1 MKSSTLMQISL
12 LFSPNDVINYPKLPI
27 IVKLGFRSSPD
38 KLQKTQLEISWDLE
52 SVLMIAMQ
60 VTYSPTRKLL
70 KSKVTDILIK
80 KKLWNFTTLVL
91 TLPPPLKV
99 VKPHFFFF
107 WLHDQKIIMYKIR
120 KFLPWKP
127 KKLLKKSIFNW

>member
-91 TLPPPLKV
+91 TLPPPKSCETSFFLFLTPWPENHYVQNKKISPLKT
-99 VKPHFFFF
+99 
-107 WLHDQKIIMYKIR
+107 QKT
-120 KFLPWKP
+120 F
-127 KKLLKKSIFNW
+127 KKVNI

>member
-80 KKLWNFTTLVL
+80 KKSCETSQLWSW
-91 TLPPPLKV
+91 PSPPLKV
-99 VKPHFFFF
+99 VKPNFFFF
-107 WLHDQKIIMYKIR
+107 WLHDQKIIMYKIK

-127 KKLLKKSIFNW
+127 KKLLKKSRFSW

>member
-80 KKLWNFTTLVL
+80 KKSCETSQLWSWPS
-91 TLPPPLKV
+91 PPPKSCETSFFLFLTPWPENHYVQNKKISPLKT
-99 VKPHFFFF
+99 
-107 WLHDQKIIMYKIR
+107 QKT
-120 KFLPWKP
+120 F
-127 KKLLKKSIFNW
+127 KKVNI